1 MRTRRVTV
9 SGLLATLALLLVLVA
24 AGTLPVAAQDPVPGS
39 TIVVALSEEP
49 DTLYV
54 YGTSQL
60 AARHVQQAFMDGP
73 IDNRSF
79 DYQPVILDKLPNLDD
94 GDAMT
99 QTVTVHVG
107 ERYVDEWDNVVTATQ
122 ELVSMQMV
130 VTFTLSAGILW
141 SDGQPLTA
149 GDSAFGFEVDC
160 HPDTPTSK
168 YVCDRTASYEAVN
181 DQVAAWTSLPG
192 FLDVTYFTRF
202 WTPLPEHL
210 LGDMTPG
217 EILDSD
223 YGRHPLGWGAFVVDE
238 WVEGGY
244 ISLSRNPHY
253 WRADLPAVER
263 LVFRFIP
270 NPDQALQALL
280 RGEVHFI
287 TNDAADVDEAQT
299 YLDLEAQGALDAHFS
314 RTSTWE
320 HIDFGIQPSDDR
332 IPFFADPRVRQAVA
346 FSTDRQAM
354 IDAAWYGQT
363 EILHSFI
370 PPEHPFYP
378 PPGTLAEYPYDPE
391 AARALLD
398 EVGWRDDDGD
408 GVRESHGVVYE
419 VPTWDWSSDTY
430 GPTLTVTIA
439 DDTPFSVTFQT
450 TSSEVR
456 QLMGTLF
463 QQDMAAI
470 GISVTLEFPP
480 NLFADGPDGP
490 VFGRKFDVCEFA
502 WMSGVVPPCDLYLAW
517 QIPDEANGWTG
528 QNDPGFVD
536 PDYDS
541 ACVAAQ
547 DALRH
552 DVRAGYFHS
561 AQRIFSEWLPVLPL
575 FSRFKVVLG
584 NSSLLGIEMDPTADD
599 LWNVEEWEL
608 SSWGQATAA
617 GGGGVQSNDGRTTVT
632 LDPGV
637 ISDTVTLAFTPWV
650 VYPGGKLASTG
661 HAFDL
666 TAVYS
671 DTGQP
676 ASLLPGSTFDLAIHY
691 SEAELVSP
699 MREETLALYAW
710 DGDEWVQEPT
720 SAVDMANNVV
730 TAAPDHFSVW
740 AVLGQTNRVYLPLIG
755 RNLE

>member
-1 MRTRRVTV
+1 MKARPVFAFV
-9 SGLLATLALLLVLVA
+9 LLATLVALPMGGA
-24 AGTLPVAAQDPVPGS
+24 TAQDPVPGS
-39 TIVVALSEEP
+39 TIVVAMAQEP

-54 YGTSQL
+54 YGTSML

-73 IDNRSF
+73 IDTRSF

-94 GDAMT
+94 GDAVT

-122 ELVSMQMV
+122 ELVSTQMV

-168 YVCDRTASYEAVN
+168 YVCDRTASYEAVS

-192 FLDVTYFTRF
+192 FLDVGYFTRF

-210 LGDMTPG
+210 LGGMTPG
-217 EILDSD
+217 EILDGD

-253 WRADLPAVER
+253 WRAGLPGVAR

-270 NPDQALQALL
+270 NPNQALGALL
-280 RGEVHFI
+280 RGEVHLI

-299 YLDLEAQGALDAHFS
+299 YLDLEAQGVLDAHFS

-332 IPFFADPRVRQAVA
+332 IPFFAGPEVRQAVA
-346 FSTDRQAM
+346 HGTDRQAM
-354 IDAAWYGQT
+354 IDTAWNGQT
-363 EILHSFI
+363 EILHSLI

-378 PPGTLAEYPYDPE
+378 PPGTLAEYDYDPA
-391 AARALLD
+391 AARALL
-398 EVGWRDDDGD
+398 EAVGWRDDDGD
-408 GVRESHGVVYE
+408 GTRESHNVVYE
-419 VPTWDWSSDTY
+419 VPTWDWESDTY
-430 GPTLTVTIA
+430 GPTQTVPIA
-439 DDTPFSVTFQT
+439 DGTPFSVTFQT
-450 TSSEVR
+450 SDAERR
-456 QLMGTLF
+456 QVMGALF

-470 GISVTLEFPP
+470 GISVTLEFLPSGEF
-480 NLFADGPDGP
+480 FAAGPDGP
-490 VFGRKFDVCEFA
+490 VWGRKFDVCEFA
-502 WMSGVVPPCDLYLAW
+502 WNSGVEPPCAVYQAW
-517 QIPDEANGWTG
+517 GIPDDVNGWTG
-528 QNDPGFVD
+528 QNNPGFVS
-536 PDYDS
+536 PAYDS
-541 ACVAAQ
+541 ACSAAL

-552 DVRAGYFHS
+552 DVRADNFHT
-561 AQRIFSEWLPVLPL
+561 AQRIFSEKLPVLPL
-575 FSRFKVVLG
+575 LYRFKVALG
-584 NSSLLGIEMDPTADD
+584 NSNLLGIEIDPTADD
-599 LWNVEEWEL
+599 LWNVEEWDL
-608 SSWGQATAA
+608 SSRGQATAA
-617 GGGGVQSNDGRTTVT
+617 SGGGVLSNDERTTVA

-637 ISDTVTLAFTPWV
+637 VSDTVTLTFTPWV
-650 VYPGGKLASTG
+650 VYPGGNLASTG

-676 ASLLPGSTFDLAIHY
+676 ASLLPGTTFDLAIHY
-691 SEAELVSP
+691 GEAELVIP
-699 MREETLALYAW
+699 MREETLTLYAW
-710 DGDEWVQEPT
+710 DGNAWVQEPS
-720 SAVDMANNVV
+720 SAVDMVNDIV
-730 TAAPDHFSVW
+730 TATPDHFSVW

-755 RNLE
+755 RSLE

>member
-141 SDGQPLTA
+141 SDGQPLKA

-238 WVEGGY
+238 WLEGGY

-280 RGEVHFI
+280 WGEVHFI